1 MCDED
6 HQLMRISEV
15 IALLAVSKTQYY
27 ELRNAGKLGP
37 VVGVGERAVRHLR
50 SYVHA
55 FIDAS
60 GRDDEGSEKP
70 DRGREGRNT
79 I

>member
-15 IALLAVSKTQYY
+15 IALLAISKTQYY

-37 VVGVGERAVRHLR
+37 VVEVGERAVRHLR
-50 SYVHA
+50 FYVYA
-55 FIDAS
+55 FIEASRRDA
-60 GRDDEGSEKP
+60 EGSEKP